1 MAAAKTT
8 KVGKIYNV
16 GTGKPQTVNY
26 LSNLVGGRKVFIPN
40 RPGEPK
46 RSCADI
52 SKIRRE
58 LKWKPK
64 IKFRDGIFQM
74 LSEINQW
81 KDAPLWTPQK
91 IQKATKSWFSYL
103 SKNKKN
109 V

>member
-1 MAAAKTT
+1 MTTNKTCT
-8 KVGKIYNV
+8 TSY
-16 GTGKPQTVNY
+16 Y
-26 LSNLVGGRKVFIPN
+26 SNLIGGRKVSIPN

-58 LKWKPK
+58 LKWKPRIQFK
-64 IKFRDGIFQM
+64 DGIFQM
-74 LSEINQW
+74 LSEINKW
-81 KDAPLWTPQK
+81 KDAPLWTPKK
-91 IQKATKSWFSYL
+91 IKKATKSWFSYL